1 MSPTP
6 SAAITLEGVT
16 KTFPGAAAPA
26 VDSLDLSIDAG
37 ELLVL
42 LGPSGCGK
50 TTTLRM
56 INRLEEPTAGRIEV
70 GGVDIGAKPVAERRA
85 GFVASELLKCGF
97 QQSIRRSIL
106 GLGVLDAA
114 GDKNL
119 EIIANALSLNPVN
132 LTATTGGILLSP

>member
-70 GGVDIGAKPVAERRA
+70 GGVDIGAKPVAELRR
-85 GFVASELLKCGF
+85 GIGYVIQDVGLFPH
-97 QQSIRRSIL
+97 RSIA
-106 GLGVLDAA
+106 D
-114 GDKNL
+114 N
-119 EIIANALSLNPVN
+119 IATVPQPSP
-132 LTATTGGILLSP
+132 TG